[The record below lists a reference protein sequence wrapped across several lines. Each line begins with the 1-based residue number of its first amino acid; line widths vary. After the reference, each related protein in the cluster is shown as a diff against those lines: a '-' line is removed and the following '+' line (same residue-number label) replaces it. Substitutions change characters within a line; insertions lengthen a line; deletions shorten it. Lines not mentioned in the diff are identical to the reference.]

1 MTVCNQ
7 NRVGCGLLDDYLA
20 LLLDQSKTS
29 ELEEYHILTQL
40 YESNGCGQNLR
51 DATENENEAEHG
63 IQQLILF

>member
-7 NRVGCGLLDDYLA
+7 NRVDCGLLDYYLA

-40 YESNGCGQNLR
+40 YKLNGCGRNLR
-51 DATENENEAEHG
+51 DATEIEDEAEHG
-63 IQQLILF
+63 IQQLFLC